1 MDASPEY
8 ERRLQSFDL
17 VFSDISCGDDFSLVD
32 GSLLNDGQSF
42 SSAVKNAAALL
53 SYDQCLIASADN
65 PLGLQYL
72 LGYRD
77 NEGLLPFSTFANDDN
92 GRRIDYQGLMRLKKE
107 LQDTG
112 FSVFCYYPFPNRK
125 NCTLLYSQSVLP
137 GERELKAKY
146 SWIDEKYH
154 IFAFDDY
161 GVIDRI
167 VSNGLFPQFSSSY
180 ILLIRKRSKIEK
192 NHVIYSKYSLS
203 RDERFAL
210 RTVIEEEPDG
220 KRKVYKRPCIEKGKE
235 QLSFIKKS
243 FELLSKKSEN
253 TPLSINSLSGEENEL
268 HFEYV
273 SGRTFSS
280 ELSELMQKS
289 ENKVTALFEALFEYK
304 DMVES
309 IYKEKEPFKIEEGYK
324 NFFGDTLPDEELMSV
339 RGLDIDLIFENLLR
353 GEDKKWTVIDYEW
366 TFAFLIPIKYLYY
379 RASLFFTLG
388 RLDPASDSGL
398 LKKLFSFFEISR
410 EEERLFA
417 AMEEC
422 FQKTVAGDEKGL
434 PLTSDGRNYTFS
446 DIISGRLTPEHFQ
459 IFYGRGTYYSEADS
473 KVIYLRNNGEAF
485 SLDIDIEDNVSTL
498 RLDPGELPVILGIKK
513 SFFLYDDGTME
524 SVFPRSSG
532 RELPG
537 GLFLMDDDPQ
547 LYLNVP
553 PGAVSYHIEFFFD
566 RQKSGMIHELF
577 KKDDL
582 WDRKGREESA
592 DQASLPLQ

>member
-243 FELLSKKSEN
+243 FEILSKKSEN

-268 HFEYV
+268 QFEYV

-434 PLTSDGRNYTFS
+434 PLTFDGRNYTFS
-446 DIISGRLTPEHFQ
+446 DIISGMLTPEHFQ
-459 IFYGRGTYYSEADS
+459 IFYGRGTYYNEADS

>member
-92 GRRIDYQGLMRLKKE
+92 GRRIDYQGLMSLKKE
-107 LQDTG
+107 LEDTG

-137 GERELKAKY
+137 GERDLKAKY

-243 FELLSKKSEN
+243 FEILSKKSEN
-253 TPLSINSLSGEENEL
+253 TPLSINSLSGGENEL

-289 ENKVTALFEALFEYK
+289 EEKVTALFEALFEYK

-434 PLTSDGRNYTFS
+434 PLTFDGQNYTFS

>member
-92 GRRIDYQGLMRLKKE
+92 GRRIDYQGLMSLKKE
-107 LQDTG
+107 LEDTG

-137 GERELKAKY
+137 GERDLKAKY

-243 FELLSKKSEN
+243 FEILSKKSEN
-253 TPLSINSLSGEENEL
+253 TPLSINSLSGGENEL

-289 ENKVTALFEALFEYK
+289 EEKVTALFEALFEYK

-434 PLTSDGRNYTFS
+434 PLTFDGRNYTFS

-513 SFFLYDDGTME
+513 SYFLYDDGTME

>member
-32 GSLLNDGQSF
+32 GSLLNDGKSF

-180 ILLIRKRSKIEK
+180 ILLIRKRSKTEK

-243 FELLSKKSEN
+243 FEILSKKSEN
-253 TPLSINSLSGEENEL
+253 TPLSINSLSGGENEL

-289 ENKVTALFEALFEYK
+289 EEKVTALFEALFEYK

-324 NFFGDTLPDEELMSV
+324 NFFGDTLPNEELMSV

-592 DQASLPLQ
+592 DKASLPLQ

>member
-289 ENKVTALFEALFEYK
+289 ENKVTALFEALFEYR

-353 GEDKKWTVIDYEW
+353 CEDKKWTVIDYEW